1 MVLRFVHPADDTDRK
16 MLLRE
21 LEGKGYVCRE
31 RVVKD
36 LLPWVECT
44 KRINEIQEDRVVLL

>member
-1 MVLRFVHPADDTDRK
+1 VVLRFVHPADDTDRK